1 MEGARTQND
10 LQVLSVLVGKP
21 QPALATPSAITQF
34 EGGKPVYVNS
44 RLLSRYDSSDILKE
58 LAVRFIDLGGDG
70 KGPNGLDRCLRCG
83 LATLQSGRSVVV
95 MRCCTSVKSLAAL
108 NCFGMWMTVFSN

>member
-1 MEGARTQND
+1 MTQRTLNLYTLDIITQN
-10 LQVLSVLVGKP
+10 QHPPKKR
-21 QPALATPSAITQF
+21 
-34 EGGKPVYVNS
+34 EE
-44 RLLSRYDSSDILKE
+44 E

-95 MRCCTSVKSLAAL
+95 MRCCNLEPKFLSVDLQNDSCVGYVELQA
-108 NCFGMWMTVFSN
+108 